1 MADNEN
7 KVEETEAKVE
17 APAETAQAPA
27 ERAEAK
33 TEPKAEKTEAEA
45 EKAEAKA
52 PKPEA
57 KADAKAEPKG
67 EKKAAKKAPADY
79 QPRLRT
85 DYDARIVAAMT
96 ERFGYKNRLEVPR
109 LDKIVI
115 NMGVG
120 DATQDKKKVE
130 TAAAELEQIAGQKPV
145 ITKAKKS
152 IAQFKLREG
161 MPIGCK
167 VTLRRERMY
176 EFLDRLV
183 TIALP
188 RVRDFRGLNAKSFD
202 GRGNYAMGL
211 KEQIVFPEINY
222 DQIDQVR
229 GMDVIVTTTAKTD
242 EEARELLRLFNFPFP
257 AEEQREAA

>member
-1 MADNEN
+1 MADENN
-7 KVEETEAKVE
+7 KVD
-17 APAETAQAPA
+17 
-27 ERAEAK
+27 
-33 TEPKAEKTEAEA
+33 EA
-45 EKAEAKA
+45 EKPEMTEQSEAVEGNQAEQAAAAAKA
-52 PKPEA
+52 
-57 KADAKAEPKG
+57 
-67 EKKAAKKAPADY
+67 EKKAAKAEAAEKAAAGETPEKAPKMPAGYTPRLKADY
-79 QPRLRT
+79 
-85 DYDARIVAAMT
+85 DERIVPAMT
-96 ERFGYKNRLEVPR
+96 ERFGYKNRMEVPR

-120 DATQDKKKVE
+120 EATQDKKRVE
-130 TAAAELEQIAGQKPV
+130 TAAAEMQAISGQKAV

-183 TIALP
+183 TVALP
-188 RVRDFRGLNAKSFD
+188 RVRDFRGLNPKSFD
-202 GRGNYAMGL
+202 GHGNYAMGL
-211 KEQIVFPEINY
+211 KEQIIFPEINY
-222 DQIDQVR
+222 DQIDKVR

-257 AEEQREAA
+257 AEEQKQAA